1 VLCPGT
7 CAKAVIAQ
15 EVIKTEHVAHCLSR
29 PTLVFRIPA
38 CKSASLSD
46 RYNQVYAE
54 SARDVALTFMTTETR
69 SNTFSVIP
77 SSSDPQLEAL
87 LHGVGI
93 VSLDQTGW
101 MRVTGSD
108 RVRWLNGMA
117 TNSIQGLAVGEGVYN
132 FFLNAQGRIQG
143 DGNVFAG
150 EDELQIE
157 TSRNQVETLIPY
169 LDHYIIMDDVELADI
184 SETRHGL
191 ALIGPEASS
200 ILEKAGFPASELEEL
215 QEQTVP
221 WNSRKVT
228 LIRAYGRIVPRFEL
242 WMETAEDAESLR
254 NALGTTGAVTCGT
267 AALDGLRLLE
277 GIPLFGTDI
286 RDRDLP
292 QETNQ
297 IRALHFNKGCYLGQ
311 EIVERIRSRGSV
323 HRVFATFHLEGTLP
337 APGTAIHSAEKAVG
351 ELTSVAALPIPADYG
366 PTLNLALGYVR
377 REALDRH
384 EPLQYTGG
392 VAHPS
397 TAQTFKH
404 GDGTSA
410 SSI

>member
-1 VLCPGT
+1 
-7 CAKAVIAQ
+7 
-15 EVIKTEHVAHCLSR
+15 
-29 PTLVFRIPA
+29 
-38 CKSASLSD
+38 
-46 RYNQVYAE
+46 
-54 SARDVALTFMTTETR
+54 MTTETR
-69 SNTFSVIP
+69 SNTFPAIP

-101 MRVTGSD
+101 IRVTGSD

-117 TNSIQGLAVGEGVYN
+117 TNSVQGLAAGEGVYN

-143 DGNVFAG
+143 DGNVFAR
-150 EDELQIE
+150 EDELLIE
-157 TSRNQVETLIPY
+157 TSHNQVATLIPY

-184 SETRHGL
+184 SETRHGI
-191 ALIGPEASS
+191 ALIGPETSS
-200 ILEKAGFPASELEEL
+200 ILEMAGLPASELKEL
-215 QEQTVP
+215 QEQTVS

-228 LIRAYGRIVPRFEL
+228 LIRAYGRIVPGFEL

-254 NALGTTGAVTCGT
+254 KALGATGAVPCGT

-277 GIPLFGTDI
+277 GMPLFGTDI

-297 IRALHFNKGCYLGQ
+297 ARALHFNKGCYLGQ

-323 HRVFATFHLEGTLP
+323 HRVFATFRLEGTLP
-337 APGTAIHSAEKAVG
+337 APGTALHSAEKAVG
-351 ELTSVAALPIPADYG
+351 ELTSVAALPIPGDYG

-384 EPLQYTGG
+384 EPLQYPGG

-397 TAQTFKH
+397 TTHTFTH